1 MRNLILN
8 WTFLFILHLTKED
21 ASVQKLSA
29 PEKHFLVLMCSDASY
44 VDWSHGLE
52 KVIASKRGKL
62 VSYLDQSKHQLLEDG
77 QLSIKGL
84 QESDAG
90 EYYCNHQLVAD
101 ITVLKGHNFTVA
113 EGTTIYLPCK
123 TSDKMKQRWAFKRT
137 PHSRKEFI
145 STLYKNSTIKK
156 ERADPTLRFTHTTD
170 HLIISSLRLQD
181 SGLYLCNNREMAF
194 LTVTTASTEIEN
206 SSPDINKYLTVAVL
220 LALCILAMVCVGLL
234 SVTIG
239 WKSRRRRRN
248 FRKETELTNIASGQQ
263 LQSMS
268 NEGPWMLDP
277 QEDAGEIQYASLG
290 VQHWRQTDRQLSS
303 RQHVIYST
311 LTPS

>member
-194 LTVTTASTEIEN
+194 LTVTTV
-206 SSPDINKYLTVAVL
+206 TVAVL